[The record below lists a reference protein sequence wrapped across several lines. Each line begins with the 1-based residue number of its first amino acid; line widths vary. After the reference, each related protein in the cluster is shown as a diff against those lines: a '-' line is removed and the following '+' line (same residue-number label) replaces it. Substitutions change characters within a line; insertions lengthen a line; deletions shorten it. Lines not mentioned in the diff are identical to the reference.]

1 MLTCITVL
9 HSMTSAPTSIPTLS
23 FMIADGDANVPEAKR
38 VGGCSKLDFECNIST
53 SVTVLVTLVVVCFI
67 G

>member
-1 MLTCITVL
+1 
-9 HSMTSAPTSIPTLS
+9 
-23 FMIADGDANVPEAKR
+23 MIADGDANVPEAKR